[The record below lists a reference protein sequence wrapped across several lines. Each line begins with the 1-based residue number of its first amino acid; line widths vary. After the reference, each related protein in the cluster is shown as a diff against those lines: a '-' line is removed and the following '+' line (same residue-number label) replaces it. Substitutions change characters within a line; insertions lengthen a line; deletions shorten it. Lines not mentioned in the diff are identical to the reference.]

1 MPKIERYMIERA
13 QRERR
18 RDTQWREERGEFKRR
33 CARERHT
40 R

>member
-1 MPKIERYMIERA
+1 MQKRERYMIEKEQKERG
-13 QRERR
+13 RE
-18 RDTQWREERGEFKRR
+18 TQWREERGEFKRR